1 MGAVSA
7 QPRRCR
13 GGFAVVLRVCF
24 VLRMR
29 LLNRRLLFPFVNRP
43 DSWAAS
49 ERELVAEEM
58 ASDW

>member
-1 MGAVSA
+1 M
-7 QPRRCR
+7 
-13 GGFAVVLRVCF
+13 VLRVCF
-24 VLRMR
+24 VLQMR
-29 LLNRRLLFPFVNRP
+29 LFNRRLLFPFFNRP